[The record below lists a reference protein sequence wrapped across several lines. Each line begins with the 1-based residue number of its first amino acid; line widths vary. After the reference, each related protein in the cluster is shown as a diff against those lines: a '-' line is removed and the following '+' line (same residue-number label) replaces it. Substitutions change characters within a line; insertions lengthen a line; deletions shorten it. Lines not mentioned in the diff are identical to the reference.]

1 MEEILNN
8 VKRIIAARFNV
19 DEASLTEGTRFVE
32 DLNADSLDTVEMM
45 MQFEDEFEI
54 EIPDSSAEKIVT
66 IGDVVEYISKRKQ
79 EAA

>member
-1 MEEILNN
+1 MEDILNK
-8 VKRIIAARFNV
+8 VKHIIATRFSV
-19 DEASLTEGTRFVE
+19 DESSLSENTRFVE

-66 IGDVVEYISKRKQ
+66 VGDVVEYISKRKQ

>member
-1 MEEILNN
+1 MEDILNK
-8 VKRIIAARFNV
+8 VKHIVATRFSA
-19 DEASLTEGTRFVE
+19 DESSITNTTRFVE

-54 EIPDSSAEKIVT
+54 EIPDSVAEKIVT
-66 IGDVVEYISKRKQ
+66 IGDVVEYIAKRKQ